1 MSAQQTVM
9 DMLDEWLAAAT
20 IADTT
25 PAKAANPAKDEHS
38 CGLQPDSGFREGLR
52 IPANLHVEPALVCA
66 DSQTFA
72 SIRKLANHS
81 ESQYPCGLSQDSQ
94 DSQDSQGFP
103 PQLQGVRTCE
113 GCLHRL
119 RAATCAQPE
128 AAGLMTPAGQGFGI
142 AWPPQGHAAEC
153 AAFTSKAPSKVSDRP
168 YRLSAAEGDAAH
180 ATAWDDASV
189 SLFIRRT
196 ERLQRQGFRD
206 SDAEDLAER
215 LHLRDVQQ
223 DGRALCLECRYLT
236 GTTATAWRCGNH
248 KSASVPHNLAGD
260 LVTLLQRCPA
270 FSRGSA

>member
-1 MSAQQTVM
+1 MGARDILARLADDGITLRADAGRLLVRPVEKVT
-9 DMLDEWLAAAT
+9 DEILTRLRASKSELLALL
-20 IADTT
+20 T
-25 PAKAANPAKDEHS
+25 PPPSNKTEEEPWGYPQE
-38 CGLQPDSGFREGLR
+38 
-52 IPANLHVEPALVCA
+52 LH
-66 DSQTFA
+66 
-72 SIRKLANHS
+72 
-81 ESQYPCGLSQDSQ
+81 
-94 DSQDSQGFP
+94 GFP
-103 PQLQGVRTCE
+103 LQVQRTRSCHD
-113 GCLHRL
+113 CLHRL
-119 RAATCAQPE
+119 RAGTCAQPE
-128 AAGLMTPAGQGFGI
+128 AAGLTPAGQGFGI
-142 AWPPQGHAAEC
+142 ALAPQGHAAIC
-153 AAFTSKAPSKVSDRP
+153 AAFTSKAPGKATDRP

-248 KSASVPHNLAGD
+248 KTASVPHNLAGD